1 MLMAIAQTAP
11 ASPGLSAKQ
20 EASIA
25 QSNGKINLWTGS
37 VRSGKTV
44 ASLLRWMIY
53 VADAPAGGS
62 LVVSGKTFDTVYRNI
77 FGPLTD
83 PAITGEVAGLVSYTR
98 GAPTATILGR
108 EVEVITANDAK
119 AEARLRGL
127 TCAGM
132 YIDEA
137 TLIPEDFWT
146 QALARLS
153 VPGSKLFATTNP
165 GAPSHWLRKK
175 YLLRA
180 GETGLR
186 NWHFTLD
193 DNPALDPEYVAWLK
207 STYTGLWYRRF
218 IRGEWCF
225 AEGAVYDM
233 WDEGK
238 HVVTRVPPISDWLC
252 VAVDYG
258 TTNPLHALL
267 IGIGVNNILYVVDE
281 WRWDSRTEGRQ
292 LTDVEYSRRLR
303 DWLASVQLPAS
314 QLRGPKPQYFI
325 VDPSAASFKVQLYQ
339 DGLSP
344 VDADNAVVD
353 GIRLV
358 STLLALGKLRVH
370 ASCKHLIAEIPGYS
384 WSESHA
390 QQGEDVPVKADDHGL
405 DALRYGAKTTRAL
418 WQQRIPLALAA

>member
-1 MLMAIAQTAP
+1 
-11 ASPGLSAKQ
+11 
-20 EASIA
+20 
-25 QSNGKINLWTGS
+25 
-37 VRSGKTV
+37 
-44 ASLLRWMIY
+44 
-53 VADAPAGGS
+53 
-62 LVVSGKTFDTVYRNI
+62 
-77 FGPLTD
+77 
-83 PAITGEVAGLVSYTR
+83 
-98 GAPTATILGR
+98 
-108 EVEVITANDAK
+108 
-119 AEARLRGL
+119 
-127 TCAGM
+127 M
-132 YIDEA
+132 YIDEG

-165 GAPSHWLRKK
+165 AAPSHWLRKK

-180 GETGLR
+180 RETGLR

-207 STYTGLWYRRF
+207 STYTGLWYRRY
-218 IRGEWCF
+218 ILGDWCF

-233 WDEGK
+233 WDERA
-238 HVVTRVPPISDWLC
+238 HVVTQLPPIAEWLC

-267 IGIGVNNILYVVDE
+267 IGVGVNNVLYVVAE

-303 DWLASVQLPAS
+303 DWLSSVQLPAS

-339 DGLSP
+339 DGWSP

-358 STLLALGKLRVH
+358 STLLTLGKLKVH

-390 QQGEDVPVKADDHGL
+390 QKGEDVPIKADDHGL

>member
-1 MLMAIAQTAP
+1 VTGPTAP
-11 ASPGLSAKQ
+11 ASRPRLSAKQ

-25 QSNGKINLWTGS
+25 QSNAKINLWTGS

-44 ASLLRWMIY
+44 ASLLRWLMY
-53 VADAPAGGS
+53 VADPPRGGA
-62 LVVSGKTFDTVYRNI
+62 LVVSGKTFDTVYRNV

-83 PAITGEVAGLVSYTR
+83 PAVTGDVSKLIAYTR
-98 GAPTATILGR
+98 GAPTAMMLGR

-119 AEARLRGL
+119 AEGRLRGL

-132 YIDEA
+132 YVDEA

-153 VPGSKLFATTNP
+153 VTGSKLFATTNP
-165 GAPSHWLRKK
+165 GAPAHWLRQK

-180 GETGLR
+180 QETGLR

-193 DNPALDPEYVAWLK
+193 DNPALDPEYVSWLK

-218 IRGEWCF
+218 IQGDWCF

-233 WDEGK
+233 WDENI
-238 HVVTRVPPISDWLC
+238 HVVQTLPPISDWLC

-258 TTNPLHALL
+258 TTNPLHAVL
-267 IGIGVNNILYVVDE
+267 IGLGVNDVMYVVAE
-281 WRWDSRTEGRQ
+281 WRWDSRREGRQ

-303 DWLASVQLPAS
+303 EWLNTVPLPAS
-314 QLRGPKPQYFI
+314 QLRGPKPRFFI
-325 VDPSAASFKVQLYQ
+325 VDPSAASFKVQLFN
-339 DGLSP
+339 DGFNP
-344 VDADNAVVD
+344 VDGDNSVVD

-358 STLLALGKLRVH
+358 STLLVLGKLKVH

-384 WSESHA
+384 WSEKHA
-390 QQGEDVPVKADDHGL
+390 AAGEDVPVKADDHGL
-405 DALRYGAKTTRAL
+405 DALRYGTRTTRGL
-418 WQQRIPLALAA
+418 WQGRIPLDLAA